1 MTKCKFNLREQNR
14 SVYCTKLEQWVS
26 IKYCA
31 LCQKYEPSNVIHEA
45 GSPKLKC
52 NKHAMLFHNYNY
64 NIASCNKRGFWGL
77 SFFIKEISSLVSWI
91 LHLFNKLG
99 VQFWV

>member
-1 MTKCKFNLREQNR
+1 LEKCKFNLKEQNR

-45 GSPKLKC
+45 GSPKLIC
-52 NKHAMLFHNYNY
+52 NKHAMLFDNYNYNY
-64 NIASCNKRGFWGL
+64 NIASCNKRGKRGL
-77 SFFIKEISSLVSWI
+77 SFFIKEISSLVS
-91 LHLFNKLG
+91 G
-99 VQFWV
+99 VHFWV